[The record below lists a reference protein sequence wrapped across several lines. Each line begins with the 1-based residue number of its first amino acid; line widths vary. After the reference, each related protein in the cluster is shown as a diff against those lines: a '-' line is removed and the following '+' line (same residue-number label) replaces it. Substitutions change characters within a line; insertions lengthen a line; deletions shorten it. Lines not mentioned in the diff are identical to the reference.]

1 MIVMADKPIKSD
13 PGFVDE
19 VKALGGI
26 NVEACF
32 NCGTCTAVCPLSS
45 GASSFPRKMITYTQL
60 GLKDKVL
67 ESPDLW
73 LCNYCGECSKS
84 CPREAAPAETMMAL
98 RRYAISQYAPPGF
111 SSFSRMIY
119 RSRAFA
125 WISMIL
131 ISLIPLVLMLGL
143 HGPINSS
150 SVLMFTFFPEHYID
164 YIGITLG
171 VIIFGVMLYG
181 LGKMY
186 YMTTRGMSGFQ
197 GEGHSANG
205 IKWLQEFT
213 KTLFKEV
220 FIQKRLDQCNENS
233 KGWRER
239 LNSEWFTHMTIFWG
253 FIGLLITTSLGFLIP
268 SAISVPLTNG
278 LYIPVTEPIRLL
290 GTLSG
295 LLLVYGATRAIIN
308 RVNKSEIYSSHT
320 YFTDWAFLVLLL
332 LAGLTGYSLE
342 IAYYVNSPLL
352 TYALLTVHLIVVFDL
367 FVVAPFT
374 KFAHA
379 LYRPLAIWVS
389 RARQYIETT

>member
-1 MIVMADKPIKSD
+1 MMMAAKPMKSD
-13 PGFVDE
+13 PGLIDE
-19 VKALGGI
+19 VKALGAI
-26 NVEACF
+26 NIEACF

-45 GASSFPRKMITYTQL
+45 GSSSFPRRMITYTQL

-84 CPREAAPAETMMAL
+84 CPREADPAETMMAL

-111 SSFSRMIY
+111 SSLSRMIY

-131 ISLIPLVLMLGL
+131 LSLIPLGLMLGL

-150 SVLMFTFFPEHYID
+150 SVLMFSFFPERYID
-164 YIGITLG
+164 YIGISLG
-171 VIIFGVMLYG
+171 IIIFGVMFYG
-181 LGKMY
+181 LGRMY
-186 YMTTRGMSGFQ
+186 FMTTKGALSIDGK
-197 GEGHSANG
+197 GPSAKG
-205 IKWLQEFT
+205 ITWLKEFIQ
-213 KTLFKEV
+213 TLFKEV
-220 FIQKRLDQCNENS
+220 LIQKRLVQCNENA

-239 LNSEWFTHMTIFWG
+239 VNSEWFTHMTIFWG
-253 FIGLLITTSLGFLIP
+253 FIGLLVTTTLGFLIP
-268 SAISVPLTNG
+268 SAISVPLTSG

-295 LLLVYGATRAIIN
+295 LLLIYGASRAIIN

-342 IAYYVNSPLL
+342 IAYYINSPLL
-352 TYALLTVHLIVVFDL
+352 TYALLTVHLTVVFDL

-379 LYRPLAIWVS
+379 LYRPLAIWLS
-389 RARQYIETT
+389 RAHRYIETT

>member
-1 MIVMADKPIKSD
+1 
-13 PGFVDE
+13 
-19 VKALGGI
+19 
-26 NVEACF
+26 
-32 NCGTCTAVCPLSS
+32 
-45 GASSFPRKMITYTQL
+45 
-60 GLKDKVL
+60 
-67 ESPDLW
+67 
-73 LCNYCGECSKS
+73 
-84 CPREAAPAETMMAL
+84 
-98 RRYAISQYAPPGF
+98 
-111 SSFSRMIY
+111 
-119 RSRAFA
+119 
-125 WISMIL
+125 
-131 ISLIPLVLMLGL
+131 
-143 HGPINSS
+143 
-150 SVLMFTFFPEHYID
+150 
-164 YIGITLG
+164 
-171 VIIFGVMLYG
+171 
-181 LGKMY
+181 
-186 YMTTRGMSGFQ
+186 MTTRGMSGFQ

-253 FIGLLITTSLGFLIP
+253 FIGLLITTTLGFLIP

-352 TYALLTVHLIVVFDL
+352 TYALLTVHLTVVFDL

-379 LYRPLAIWVS
+379 LYRPLAIWLS